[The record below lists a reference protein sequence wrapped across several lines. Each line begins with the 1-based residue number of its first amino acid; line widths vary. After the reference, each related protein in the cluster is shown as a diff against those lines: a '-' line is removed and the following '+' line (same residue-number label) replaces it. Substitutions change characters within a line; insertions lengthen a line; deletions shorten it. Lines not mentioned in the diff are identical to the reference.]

1 MRRGVAKGGRQ
12 MAITLLQARPQAAQR
27 QDARAKALV
36 TLAIGSIIAIVGPFD
51 VAFGLATG
59 DSALL
64 RAVALPAL
72 GLAGLFF
79 AGRVGLTVP
88 TFGLRHPW
96 RTPLAVAF
104 AVAAGVAAIDG
115 FIFRS
120 LLLPDYV
127 EYFRNTD
134 DGERLF
140 YFMLRAFNEQILYRL
155 FLMSF
160 LVWCLGLLWRGDG
173 GRPADGAY
181 WVAMTLAQIANIAIN
196 MPLPATP
203 GMLCYD
209 FVRYICPGIVWGYLY
224 WRHGFMTAEVAHVG
238 THPFLQ
244 PALGYLLG

>member
-1 MRRGVAKGGRQ
+1 
-12 MAITLLQARPQAAQR
+12 MAITLLQVRRHGSQR
-27 QDARAKALV
+27 QDAWAKALI
-36 TLAIGSIIAIVGPFD
+36 TLSIGSVIAAIGPFD

-59 DSALL
+59 GSAVQ

-79 AGRVGLTVP
+79 ASRVGLTVP

-104 AVAAGVAAIDG
+104 LVAAGVAAIDG
-115 FIFRS
+115 FIFRPV
-120 LLLPDYV
+120 LPPDYV
-127 EYFRNTD
+127 AAFRNSD
-134 DGERLF
+134 DAERLL
-140 YFMLRAFNEQILYRL
+140 YFMLRAFNEQIIYRL

-160 LVWCLGLLWRGDG
+160 LVWCLGLMWRGDG
-173 GRPADGAY
+173 GRPANGAY
-181 WVAMTLAQIANIAIN
+181 WAAMLIAQVANIAIN
-196 MPLPATP
+196 MPLPTTP
-203 GMLCYD
+203 TMICYE

>member
-1 MRRGVAKGGRQ
+1 
-12 MAITLLQARPQAAQR
+12 MAITLLQTRPHGSQR

-36 TLAIGSIIAIVGPFD
+36 TLAIGSVIAIVGPFD
-51 VAFGLATG
+51 VAFGFATG
-59 DSALL
+59 GSAVL

-79 AGRVGLTVP
+79 ASRVGLAVP
-88 TFGLRHPW
+88 TFELRHPW
-96 RTPLAVAF
+96 RTPLAIAF
-104 AVAAGVAAIDG
+104 AVAAAVAAIDG
-115 FIFRS
+115 FIFRPI
-120 LLLPDYV
+120 LLLDYV
-127 EYFRNTD
+127 EYFRKSD
-134 DGERLF
+134 DLERLL
-140 YFMLRAFNEQILYRL
+140 YFMLRAFNEQIIYRL

-160 LVWCLGLLWRGDG
+160 LVWGLGLLWRGEG

-181 WVAMTLAQIANIAIN
+181 WAGMLIAQVVNIAIN

-203 GMLCYD
+203 SMFCYD